1 MTIVQLVLKFAA
13 AVCSPDLH
21 TNGTLPYWTICT
33 IVFDAVTLVSMAFG
47 ALDKTKVKK
56 FLCWFSFVPMLLV
69 EGFATSGKVAW
80 EGWNATEGPV
90 ERLVAPVGPKT
101 NELLHF
107 TPGSYATPHF
117 TPATPNVNYPQPL
130 PHNIPLKVEQLVAGN
145 FYRAV
150 MIFPEKVD
158 EESPLNHDHLL
169 VEDWGGG
176 DKGCLRGLTLMLERG

>member
-80 EGWNATEGPV
+80 EGWNAYRRPSRAPGRTCWPKDKRTTPLHTRVVLHAALHTRYTRASRHTCHTQRKLPSTSAPQHSAEGQAT
-90 ERLVAPVGPKT
+90 RCRQ
-101 NELLHF
+101 LLPSSHDI
-107 TPGSYATPHF
+107 PREGGRGIPS
-117 TPATPNVNYPQPL
+117 QP
-130 PHNIPLKVEQLVAGN
+130 
-145 FYRAV
+145 
-150 MIFPEKVD
+150 
-158 EESPLNHDHLL
+158 
-169 VEDWGGG
+169 
-176 DKGCLRGLTLMLERG
+176 